1 MALTEQEARKIAEE
15 KVYVYMTWGAIK
27 EACKEFGI
35 KAVKSRHIMEQK
47 LIEIKKVDGEV
58 VRIDAK
64 YYITFGC
71 YDIAGGTDFRWH

>member
-35 KAVKSRHIMEQK
+35 KVVKSRHIMEQK
-47 LIEIKKVDGEV
+47 LIEMYVKKWTGKSCE
-58 VRIDAK
+58 
-64 YYITFGC
+64 
-71 YDIAGGTDFRWH
+71 